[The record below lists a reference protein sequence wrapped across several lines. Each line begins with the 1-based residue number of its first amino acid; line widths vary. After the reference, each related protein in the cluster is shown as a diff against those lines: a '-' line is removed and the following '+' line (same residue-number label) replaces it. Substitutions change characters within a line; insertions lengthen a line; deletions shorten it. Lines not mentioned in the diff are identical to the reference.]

1 MSTSYPWLAQRGFLL
16 PQRLTRVQASYDSA
30 GNGRRLGGWKAP
42 DGGPSSASLGG
53 LQHLRNRSRAAT
65 RNDPYAF
72 SAIDRLVSNTIG
84 TGITPKPRHPDDGV
98 RRQLQALWED
108 WCDEADADGRTDLY
122 GLQAL
127 VCRAVYESGECFIRL
142 RPQRLEDA
150 LAVPLQLQVLE
161 PEFVPHDK
169 HEQGRGGNVIR
180 AGIEYNALGQRV
192 AYWMYRAHPGDGP
205 SPALGFN
212 DLMRVPAKQVL
223 HIYEPLRAGQLR
235 GVPVL
240 APVLAR
246 LKSLDDFDDAV
257 LFRQE
262 VANLFAG
269 FIRKPAPEDLPVDP
283 VTGAPIQPDADGF
296 TPMVGLEPGTLQE
309 LLPGEE
315 VDFSNPPDAGNTYP
329 DFMRQQLLATAAGAG
344 LPFELLTGDLR
355 NVNDRVIRVVLN
367 EFRRRIEQ
375 RQFGVFVHQ
384 MCRPVRAAWLDMAVL
399 AGAITL
405 PDYPRQRRA
414 YLRTRWVPQG
424 WSYLHPVQD
433 VQARRMEVRAGFTSR
448 SEVALRQGY
457 DAELIDAENAADI
470 ARADALG
477 LAYDSDARANP
488 AAPTATTN
496 PPISTLEEPA

>member
-1 MSTSYPWLAQRGFLL
+1 MGAPFPWLARRGFVL
-16 PQRLTRVQASYDSA
+16 PNRLANVQARYDAA
-30 GNGRRLGGWKAP
+30 GSGRRSSSWQAP
-42 DGGPSSASLGG
+42 SSGPTSASLGG
-53 LQHLRNRSRAAT
+53 LQPLRNRSRAAT

-98 RRQLQALWED
+98 RRQLQELWED
-108 WCDEADADGRTDLY
+108 WCDDADADGRTDLY

-127 VCRAVYESGECFIRL
+127 ICRAVYESGECFVRL
-142 RPQRLEDA
+142 RPRRLEDG
-150 LAVPLQLQVLE
+150 LSVPLQLQLLE

-169 HEQGRGGNVIR
+169 HEQHSSGNVIR
-180 AGIEYNALGQRV
+180 AGIEFNSLGQRV
-192 AYWMYRAHPGDGP
+192 AYWMYRAHPSEG
-205 SPALGFN
+205 STTSAAFN
-212 DLMRVPAKQVL
+212 DLQRVPAEQVL

-235 GVPVL
+235 GVPIL

-269 FIRKPAPEDLPVDP
+269 FIRKPVPEDPVVDP
-283 VTGAPIQPDADGF
+283 VTGAPIQTDVDGF
-296 TPMVGLEPGTLQE
+296 TPMVGLEPGTMQE

-315 VDFSNPPDAGNTYP
+315 VDFSSPPDAGNAYP

-344 LPFELLTGDLR
+344 LPYELLTGDLH

-375 RQFGVFVHQ
+375 RQFGIFVHQ
-384 MCRPVRAAWLDMAVL
+384 FCRPVRAAWLDMAML
-399 AGAITL
+399 AGVIEL
-405 PDYPRQRRA
+405 PDYARQRRA

-457 DAELIDAENAADI
+457 DAELIDSENAADN
-470 ARADALG
+470 ARADGLG
-477 LAYDSDARANP
+477 LSYDSDARSRATSTSPNSNP
-488 AAPTATTN
+488 N
-496 PPISTLEEPA
+496 DEEPA